1 MKRQSLLFFF
11 IAIEWVSLNA
21 QDLYQNN
28 IRVIPGSENSINKRL
43 ELSSDIDTTWGR
55 WKERGYNFG
64 FNPAVTPMYTNVN
77 GILSTPYML
86 QVRGNE
92 NERKYKRWGYH
103 VFEGYAKDDKSRIT
117 MLVNKHIEVG
127 LPVSELYYYSTVY
140 DHSEQAYNWFKIGS
154 DVRQHSFMFGRDKAI
169 FYGSLKLTNALTLG
183 NIGAADLAEQ
193 KPEGD
198 AEVNAEQ
205 DAKFVNFKELKG
217 SGNGTM
223 FYDKDNNIVV
233 IKVGDKWMKV
243 VVAELPANVKYP

>member
-1 MKRQSLLFFF
+1 MKSLSLFLILI
-11 IAIEWVSLNA
+11 IAYNLRA
-21 QDLYQNN
+21 QDQYKNF
-28 IRVIPGSENSINKRL
+28 IRAIPGSDNSIHRRL
-43 ELSSDIDTTWGR
+43 ELSSDIDSTWGR

-117 MLVNKHIEVG
+117 MLVNKHIESAI
-127 LPVSELYYYSTVY
+127 PVAELYYYSTVY
-140 DHSEQAYNWFKIGS
+140 DHSENA
-154 DVRQHSFMFGRDKAI
+154 
-169 FYGSLKLTNALTLG
+169 KLTNALTLG
-183 NIGAADLAEQ
+183 NIGQSDLLEQ
-193 KPEGD
+193 KPDGD
-198 AEVNAEQ
+198 AEVNAEL
-205 DAKFVNFKELKG
+205 DAKFVNYKELKG

-243 VVAELPANVKYP
+243 VVAELPENIKYPE